1 MEGVQPV
8 EVATIPDEIERLHRR
23 LARATSA
30 RKEAERLLEQKSLE
44 LYELNRNL
52 AHLNANLEQRVRDRT
67 LELDRERHNAQE
79 QAYRDPLTGLANRL
93 MFHKFLQEAVYH
105 TEAATNVTALYLDL
119 DGFKAVNDTLG
130 HPVGDE
136 LLRVVATR
144 LRECLRDSDLLA
156 RVGGDEFVIVRLE
169 PFRPNA
175 GVELSERLIRVMQ
188 APFSIMSHQVFIGTS
203 IGIATAPTEAVMADA
218 LLRDADIA
226 LYVAKAEGR
235 GTWRVFQPEMDRQLQ
250 ERRRLETELRYAVAE
265 KQFEVFY
272 QPLHQVGSG
281 DLVGFEALLRWK
293 HPDRGYVSPAEFIP
307 LAEQTGLIKPLGAWV
322 LQKSCCD
329 AAHWPSFLKLAIN
342 LSPAQFIKGKLVE
355 EVEHALLTSGIASE
369 RLELE
374 ITESVLLQNSD
385 ETLAILNSMRSLGL
399 QISMDDFGTGY
410 SSLSYLRRF
419 PFDKIKIDQSFVR
432 TLADGRGSLEIIR
445 AVVGLGRALNMTILA
460 EGVETP
466 EQLAAL
472 RDEGCD
478 EVQGYLFSKPVPVHE
493 AWRMIAVE
501 QERRFRGELRKG
513 SPKATSHASECC

>member
-1 MEGVQPV
+1 MDGAPSLGDTQPQ
-8 EVATIPDEIERLHRR
+8 DEIQRLQRR

-52 AHLNANLEQRVRDRT
+52 AHLNANLEQRVHDRT
-67 LELDRERHNAQE
+67 LEVDRERHRAQE

-93 MFHKFLQEAVYH
+93 MFHKHLQESTCHA
-105 TEAATNVTALYLDL
+105 EAAASVTALYLDL

-136 LLRVVATR
+136 LLRAVAAR
-144 LRECLRDSDLLA
+144 LLDCVCESDLVA

-169 PFRPNA
+169 PPQANA
-175 GVELSERLIRVMQ
+175 GVDLSERLIRAIQV
-188 APFSIMSHQVFIGTS
+188 PFSIQSHQVFIGTS
-203 IGIATAPTEAVMADA
+203 IGIATAPTAAVMPDA
-218 LLRDADIA
+218 LLRDADVA

-235 GTWRVFQPEMDRQLQ
+235 GTWRIFQPEMDRQLQ

-272 QPLHQVGSG
+272 QPLHQVGAG
-281 DLVGFEALLRWK
+281 NLAGFEALLRWK

-322 LQKSCCD
+322 LQKACCD
-329 AAHWPSFLKLAIN
+329 AAHWPSFLKIAIN
-342 LSPAQFIKGKLVE
+342 LSPVQFIKGNLYE
-355 EVEHALLTSGIASE
+355 EVERALKISGLASE

-385 ETLAILNSMRSLGL
+385 ETLTLLRKLRELGL

-445 AVVGLGRALNMTILA
+445 AVVGLGRALNMKILA

-466 EQLAAL
+466 EQLASL
-472 RDEGCD
+472 QDEGCD
-478 EVQGYLFSKPVPVHE
+478 EVQGFLFSKPVPLHD
-493 AWRMIAVE
+493 AWRLIAAE
-501 QERRFRGELRKG
+501 HELRLKPFENR
-513 SPKATSHASECC
+513 SLMKKVS